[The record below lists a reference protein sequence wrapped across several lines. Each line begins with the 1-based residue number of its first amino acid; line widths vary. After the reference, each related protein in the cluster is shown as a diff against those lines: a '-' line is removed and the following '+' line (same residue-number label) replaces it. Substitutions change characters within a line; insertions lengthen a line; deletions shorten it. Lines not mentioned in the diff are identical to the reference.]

1 MLLKSLSLITLL
13 LSATEGQPSRDF
25 AAHGAPN
32 NADKSS
38 ITWTGRVEEGGELMS
53 ITGTDLQHIEAQIR
67 EIRPDFSWAGPGT
80 LEAEPREFSVQGGDE
95 DDNDND
101 NNDGDGD
108 DDMLCE
114 MAWDSSFASVFH
126 IRQGIDYLRKIH
138 GDCTN
143 GPGPG
148 NCSRVSCSYQ
158 SGIWFCNDNPHPIS
172 VPCSAFGDRAWD
184 IVEKCYAHGDFP
196 TDCVHGQAFNATG
209 WNVYVAGADC

>member
-1 MLLKSLSLITLL
+1 M
-13 LSATEGQPSRDF
+13 
-25 AAHGAPN
+25 
-32 NADKSS
+32 
-38 ITWTGRVEEGGELMS
+38 
-53 ITGTDLQHIEAQIR
+53 
-67 EIRPDFSWAGPGT
+67 
-80 LEAEPREFSVQGGDE
+80 QGGDE

-184 IVEKCYAHGDFP
+184 IVEKCYAHGGKCGAPRASF
-196 TDCVHGQAFNATG
+196 VFVAAFIYMGKRRLAMPRSPDLSSRLLLTITTG
-209 WNVYVAGADC
+209 ILLSTHF